1 MRYVVLLFLFT
12 AFILL
17 PAHGQEVGD
26 RFPDFEKPSDLFFN
40 PVEFA
45 STRRILKEQLP
56 DFKNYQEGK
65 KYDKIVY
72 NSYGDLKW
80 FSGTLEEIKYGA
92 YTFKVD
98 GVVRY
103 VSNNQLY
110 YEKYNK
116 DGMYEL
122 KVFYENGSLWKDY
135 YEYPYPNGESERIF
149 DKDGLLIR
157 EHSKEFITQKEHPY
171 AGTMIFDRVSPK
183 KGYPPNYEAYE
194 NGDSYLGYQH
204 VGTLF
209 TNDGLEITGFFT
221 SLEYD
226 CGNGGVFFV
235 ENRLTGSCSWIT
247 VVNKKIILVAQA
259 TCEEL
264 PDIHAINNEM
274 TSLDYTWKID
284 KLSKED
290 KRNLGFTGDD
300 LKGKLGFKK
309 EVVEVNSSSNEM
321 LNGYH
326 FKMTPTKNVFPNDGL
341 TITCGVYKN
350 GVLNGMGFKTAI
362 DCKNGKYATYSG
374 NEIAGLFNA
383 TWNMQAGLFE
393 NGVLKEGRDFI
404 TKNSYNRS
412 TEDIFTPSGIENYE
426 YVGIYSNSVNTETVK
441 ITNVRV
447 GSSIYPKQLR
457 RFLKVLSIDHK
468 TGDIV
473 VPTDVEGVT
482 HTFNIL
488 KDDVLFSIKSY
499 KPVTKSCETARQKP
513 IYKERKVLLY
523 YSSAIEKTNLQTKK
537 GVYYNKEFKTT
548 TYYDAIYSK
557 KFDIVGYETVVC
569 PICSGRGYTTSD
581 AYTSQLAKVIF

>member
-1 MRYVVLLFLFT
+1 MC
-12 AFILL
+12 ILL
-17 PAHGQEVGD
+17 PAYGQEVGD
-26 RFPDFEKPSDLFFN
+26 RFPDFEKPSELLFYFG
-40 PVEFA
+40 ESA
-45 STRRILKEQLP
+45 STQRILKEQLP
-56 DFKNYQEGK
+56 DFKNYQVGK

-72 NSYGDLKW
+72 DSYGDLKW
-80 FSGTLEEIKYGA
+80 FSGALEEIKSGA

-98 GVVRY
+98 GAVKY
-103 VSNNQLY
+103 LSNNQLY

-116 DGMYEL
+116 DGIFQL
-122 KVFYENGSLWKDY
+122 KVFYENGILWKDY
-135 YEYPYPNGESERIF
+135 YEYPYPNGESERVF
-149 DKDGLLIR
+149 DKEGLLVR
-157 EHSKEFITQKEHPY
+157 EHSKEFIAQKEHPY
-171 AGTMIFDRVSPK
+171 AGTMIFDYVSPK
-183 KGYPPNYEAYE
+183 KGYPPNYQSYE

-226 CGNGGVFFV
+226 RGNGGVFFV
-235 ENRLTGSCSWIT
+235 ENRSTGSCSWIT

-259 TCEEL
+259 TCDEL

-274 TSLDYTWKID
+274 TSLGYTWKID

-290 KRNLGFTGDD
+290 KKNLGFTGDD

-309 EVVEVNSSSNEM
+309 EVVEVTSSSNEL

-326 FKMTPTKNVFPNDGL
+326 FKMTPTKNAFPNDGL

-374 NEIAGLFNA
+374 YGIAGLFSA

-393 NGVLKEGRDFI
+393 NGVLKKGRDFS

-412 TEDIFTPSGIENYE
+412 TQDIFTPSGIENYE
-426 YVGIYSNSVNTETVK
+426 YVGINSNTAYTETLK

-447 GSSIYPKQLR
+447 GSDIFSKQLG

-488 KDDVLFSIKSY
+488 KDDIFLSVKDNN
-499 KPVTKSCETARQKP
+499 PVTITCKTVKEVP

-537 GVYYNKEFKTT
+537 GVYYNKKFKTT

-569 PICSGRGYTTSD
+569 PICAGRGYTTN
-581 AYTSQLAKVIF
+581 YYYKTKFVKVIF